1 MDFLKKLLEAG
12 KIDQETYDSLT
23 GEYETLK
30 SQRDDARREA
40 AQRRV
45 KLKDLQK
52 KEDVFKSILQN
63 VGDKFGIDIDEDDE
77 GIEKLREQIS
87 NLDLSKKVD
96 IDKLKELEAKLK
108 RAEKDKGEFLSKYEQ
123 EANLRKQFLIENA
136 IQKALSDF
144 EVFDKEVVGNFV
156 SRNVVVDDDGKVK
169 YKDSDGLTIDLKEGL
184 KTFFEQKPN
193 LLKGQGQG
201 GSGTPPNNISAA
213 LKQSNNAQDILK
225 AAGLKQ

>member
-136 IQKALSDF
+136 IQKALGDF